1 MAALAFAAGD
11 TPSRPD
17 LVVDA
22 ISGPPALARP
32 GDRLVVRD
40 VTVNSGRGRAAASE
54 TGATRSGGACG
65 SGTRPVPALRKGD
78 RSKGALELTIPR
90 SVRDGTYALTA
101 CADAS
106 DRVRE
111 RDERNNCR
119 SSAKTVVIDATAP
132 AVPRLDAQ
140 PAKASNQ
147 TGASF
152 AFSSEEAGVRFTC
165 RVDGGPPATCTSPLQ
180 LEGLAEGA
188 HRFEVRARDASGTGA
203 PQPCSTGSWTSPRRP
218 RPRSTSGPSR

>member
-1 MAALAFAAGD
+1 MAALALAAGD
-11 TPSRPD
+11 SRNRPD

-40 VTVNSGRGRAAASE
+40 VTVNTSRGRAAGS
-54 TGATRSGGACG
+54 ATAYSLGRRVRL
-65 SGTRPVPALRKGD
+65 GTRPVSALGTGE

-90 SVRDGTYALTA
+90 GVRDGTYALTA
-101 CADAS
+101 CADAF

-119 SSAKTVVIDATAP
+119 SSVKTVVIDATAP

-165 RVDGGPPATCTSPLQ
+165 RVDGGRRS
-180 LEGLAEGA
+180 
-188 HRFEVRARDASGTGA
+188 
-203 PQPCSTGSWTSPRRP
+203 RRP
-218 RPRSTSGPSR
+218 RDPAGSGYRPPPTRARPSAPSA